1 MEATTRAL
9 PLVFAG
15 VSSSS
20 KNNDAVN
27 NQRVVSSKRAS
38 CSSNSFF
45 RSSSEALCCSRR
57 RLSLQRRTTT
67 IIITNAKERRED
79 SDYEDE
85 INKLSIG
92 DIDEIFASA
101 AAKENSE
108 DIEDVLKRELR
119 LRKKIDEAEEKLE
132 RGREKINEL
141 AEKKKEE
148 LDREMSLMQDKN
160 SLEFGLI
167 ANDLDAELK
176 KMAEESEI
184 AKKRNEALK
193 EELRLLAEELA
204 RGTSRASRREKG
216 VNAIDVDRKKEK
228 EVNPLTRKLADEEA
242 MNTDEKMR
250 KTLAETQRGAT
261 FFMLKLLLGIVV
273 IFELAR
279 GEFAVSS
286 ALAAALALVFYQSEA
301 EKANEG
307 GASD

>member
-15 VSSSS
+15 GSCSS
-20 KNNDAVN
+20 KNNDAVNNN

-45 RSSSEALCCSRR
+45 RSSSALCCSRR
-57 RLSLQRRTTT
+57 RLSLQKQRTM
-67 IIITNAKERRED
+67 ILRAKQRRED

>member
-1 MEATTRAL
+1 M
-9 PLVFAG
+9 
-15 VSSSS
+15 
-20 KNNDAVN
+20 NNN
-27 NQRVVSSKRAS
+27 ENENK
-38 CSSNSFF
+38 
-45 RSSSEALCCSRR
+45 
-57 RLSLQRRTTT
+57 
-67 IIITNAKERRED
+67 RED
-79 SDYEDE
+79 SEYEEE

-92 DIDEIFASA
+92 DIDAIFSSA

-119 LRKKIDEAEEKLE
+119 LRAKIDEAEKKLE
-132 RGREKINEL
+132 EGREKLNEM
-141 AEKKKEE
+141 ATKKKEE
-148 LDREMSLMQDKN
+148 LDREMNLMQDKN

-167 ANDLDAELK
+167 ASDLDAELK

-193 EELRLLAEELA
+193 EELRQMAEELA

-228 EVNPLTRKLADEEA
+228 QVNPLTRKLADEEA
-242 MNTDEKMR
+242 MNTDEKMK

-261 FFMLKLLLGIVV
+261 FFLLKLLLGIVV

-307 GASD
+307 PSE

>member
-15 VSSSS
+15 GSSSS

>member
-1 MEATTRAL
+1 MEATTTTTKATL
-9 PLVFAG
+9 LLVSSS
-15 VSSSS
+15 SSSS
-20 KNNDAVN
+20 KNDAFVIN
-27 NQRVVSSKRAS
+27 TQRVVSSKRAS
-38 CSSNSFF
+38 CSKIYTNAF
-45 RSSSEALCCSRR
+45 RSSAFCSSRR
-57 RLSLQRRTTT
+57 RRSSLRV
-67 IIITNAKERRED
+67 RED

-119 LRKKIDEAEEKLE
+119 LRKKIDEAEKLE

>member
-15 VSSSS
+15 GSCSS

>member
-15 VSSSS
+15 GSSSS

-160 SLEFGLI
+160 TLEFGLI

>member
-1 MEATTRAL
+1 MEATTTTTTKATL
-9 PLVFAG
+9 LLVSSSS
-15 VSSSS
+15 SSSS
-20 KNNDAVN
+20 KNDAFVIH

-38 CSSNSFF
+38 CSKIYTNAF
-45 RSSSEALCCSRR
+45 RSSALCSSRR
-57 RLSLQRRTTT
+57 RRSSLRV
-67 IIITNAKERRED
+67 RED

>member
-15 VSSSS
+15 VSCSS

-85 INKLSIG
+85 INQLSIG